1 MSDKDQKKYCLV
13 DHANKQKDLARLP
26 PYEFWV
32 RQVKR
37 RSSAESN
44 ASGGESEG
52 MGRRTRRKTG

>member
-1 MSDKDQKKYCLV
+1 MRDKEQKKYCLV

-37 RSSAESN
+37 ESLAEPVSAGEEA
-44 ASGGESEG
+44 ASKGI
-52 MGRRTRRKTG
+52 RRKTG

>member
-1 MSDKDQKKYCLV
+1 MPDKERKKYCLV

-37 RSSAESN
+37 RDCGEPA
-44 ASGGESEG
+44 ASGSDGK
-52 MGRRTRRKTG
+52 TRRPRRKAG

>member
-1 MSDKDQKKYCLV
+1 MREKERKKYCLV

-37 RSSAESN
+37 RDSAGPV
-44 ASGGESEG
+44 AAGGKG
-52 MGRRTRRKTG
+52 TARRTRRIKG

>member
-1 MSDKDQKKYCLV
+1 MRDKERKKYCLV

-37 RSSAESN
+37 RSSAEP
-44 ASGGESEG
+44 SGSGAEG
-52 MGRRTRRKTG
+52 GGSGRRTRRKTG